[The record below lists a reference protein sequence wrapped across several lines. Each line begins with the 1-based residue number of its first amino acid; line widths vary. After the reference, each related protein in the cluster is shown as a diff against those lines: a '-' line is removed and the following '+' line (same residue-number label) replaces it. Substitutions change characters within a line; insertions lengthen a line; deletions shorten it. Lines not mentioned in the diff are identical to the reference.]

1 MNFVDFLFV
10 LKWQKNQTY
19 ATLRSLHNSK
29 YTLTR
34 ECNECKD
41 LENELVKTQKNHLKI
56 NFLREQMTNQETR
69 WKEAYDSLMA
79 ENESLRSFRGE
90 ALLATQWRTRYETC
104 LSEKKKLEYG
114 VNMENNN
121 SLKGVNRESID
132 DTVEYE
138 TKYNDLKCSF
148 KLYRKRA
155 KEIFE
160 AQQQD
165 DITMLKLNDTKMED
179 SRLHT

>member
-41 LENELVKTQKNHLKI
+41 LENELVKTQKNHLEI
-56 NFLREQMTNQETR
+56 FFLREQMKNQETR

-79 ENESLRSFRGE
+79 ENKLLRSFRGE
-90 ALLATQWRTRYETC
+90 ALLAAQWRTRYETC

-114 VNMENNN
+114 VNMEIKI
-121 SLKGVNRESID
+121 SLKAVNRESTD
-132 DTVEYE
+132 DTVKYE
-138 TKYNDLKCSF
+138 
-148 KLYRKRA
+148 
-155 KEIFE
+155 
-160 AQQQD
+160 
-165 DITMLKLNDTKMED
+165 
-179 SRLHT
+179 